1 MTPAIT
7 MEYAATAAQLKE
19 FAAACRR
26 INKGA
31 NSVMAGAHIA
41 IMVK

>member
-7 MEYAATAAQLKE
+7 MEYAARAAQWKK

-31 NSVMAGAHIA
+31 NLVTAGADIA